1 MSENDKFFYKIGVF
15 KPHRT
20 AFQLLFV
27 QIARNLSCPKLLGVS
42 APLPPCLPLAI
53 LSWLLLKLH
62 ATKLIVMTTMHDH
75 HILQEFSNIASDTT
89 FYFKSYTDDE
99 VEHNKCHKDNNPKLA
114 VQVKKHYL
122 ITGN

>member
-1 MSENDKFFYKIGVF
+1 MPKIIGGEC
-15 KPHRT
+15 T
-20 AFQLLFV
+20 L
-27 QIARNLSCPKLLGVS
+27 
-42 APLPPCLPLAI
+42 APLSATGYTVLVT
-53 LSWLLLKLH
+53 WLLLKLH

-75 HILQEFSNIASDTT
+75 HILQEFSNIASDTI